1 MKVVTSEI
9 FWHFCEKNLG
19 FYWYFFARFSKFN
32 SICPEKPFKQN
43 LFDRKDMFLIPFGL
57 GDKKF
62 STLGKKFETFYQN
75 CILRVNTKVFYG
87 ISLDGKTYG
96 FITLFE
102 QWKKT
107 RASIQ
112 KLPTRLSKLH
122 SSSPADNLRKKV
134 YREIYKILINFGL
147 LVNFLWIFGQK
158 NLLGLSKVPP
168 TCPEEQ
174 LEEKEFVLYKVTCR
188 IFLDSDGKFSDFW
201 QKFPAGIL
209 KYDSRCP
216 ENFVWRIFPKKR
228 FCDRFRAL
236 RGWNLGLLGIQ
247 F

>member
-1 MKVVTSEI
+1 METKN
-9 FWHFCEKNLG
+9 FRLLAKNLRHFIKIA
-19 FYWYFFARFSKFN
+19 FYVSTRKFFT
-32 SICPEKPFKQN
+32 E
-43 LFDRKDMFLIPFGL
+43 FLWMAKL
-57 GDKKF
+57 M
-62 STLGKKFETFYQN
+62 
-75 CILRVNTKVFYG
+75 V
-87 ISLDGKTYG
+87 SL
-96 FITLFE
+96 LCLNNA
-102 QWKKT
+102 KKT

-134 YREIYKILINFGL
+134 YREIYEILINFGL